1 MPRYT
6 LAQLEAVTWIARLG
20 SFHAAAQ
27 HLGITQPS
35 ISQRVRE
42 LEAALGH
49 AVFLRSGAGARLTE
63 AGETVLR
70 YAERGLDVLGEM
82 ERRLSSGDPLT
93 GTLRLGASNAVA
105 LSCLPAILAALEA
118 TYPRL
123 NVALTVQNSAVL
135 ARLLDA
141 RELDVAFMAEEVVE
155 RHVRMRR
162 VALCDVV
169 WMSSPARPLAPETLR
184 PADLMGSRIITLPEP
199 SPLHGITQEWFAQEG
214 LRPPAFATCND
225 MATVL
230 RLIAGGV
237 GMGIVPLGTAGPELQ
252 ARLVQPYRARPELRP
267 LVICAAHQD
276 SARGAGLEAILRLG
290 EEMIGSSPYFR
301 RVGRG

>member
-6 LAQLEAVTWIARLG
+6 LAQLEAVTCIARLG
-20 SFHAAAQ
+20 SFHAAAAQ
-27 HLGITQPS
+27 LGITQPS

-42 LEAALGH
+42 LELALGH
-49 AVFLRSGAGARLTE
+49 AVFRRGGGAARLTE

-70 YAERGLDVLGEM
+70 YAERGFDMLGEM

-118 TYPRL
+118 QYPRL
-123 NVALTVQNSAVL
+123 GVALQVQNSSRL
-135 ARLLDA
+135 ARMLDA

-169 WMSSPARPLAPETLR
+169 WMGSPAKPLPQETLR
-184 PADLMGSRIITLPEP
+184 PADLLGTRLITLPSP
-199 SPLHGITQEWFAQEG
+199 SPLDAITQEWFAQEG
-214 LRPPAFATCND
+214 LRMPAVATCND

-237 GMGIVPLGTAGPELQ
+237 GMGIVPLGTAGYELQ
-252 ARLVQPYRARPELRP
+252 AGLVRPYRARPELRP

-276 SARGAGLEAILRLG
+276 SVRGPGLDAILAIG
-290 EEMIGSSPYFR
+290 EQMIGRSPYFR
-301 RVGRG
+301 RANPG